1 MGSLLHYDS
10 ANGISLF
17 KNLLRRGPLLDEA
30 GNPRLRSRLL
40 GGLAQSVKDV
50 GRGEGADGD
59 VEATL
64 YRSQRSMLVIA
75 TNWRAAGRCYH

>member
-10 ANGISLF
+10 TNGISLF

-64 YRSQRSMLVIA
+64 YGSQRSRLVTA
-75 TNWRAAGRCYH
+75 TN